1 MIITPFAGFWSI
13 HDFQNL
19 ISRDEELQIVTWDLP
34 PREDWGIPER
44 SIHFN
49 DHTDQFKVSNKGV
62 QGQKTTQNEFISLF
76 ILLLFICFFLLL

>member
-19 ISRDEELQIVTWDLP
+19 ISRDQELQIVIWDLP
-34 PREDWGIPER
+34 LREDWGNPER

-76 ILLLFICFFLLL
+76 ILILFICFFLLL